1 MYVSECLKVN
11 FELSVRSLLFAAFSQ
26 DGLVANSD
34 NLWEVLNPPINE
46 KTWDRTSNLEAD
58 HVLYLAGRL
67 LSLGKQKLGVLE
79 RKVSGK
85 KKDSWKDM
93 VPDRKKRAQ

>member
-1 MYVSECLKVN
+1 M
-11 FELSVRSLLFAAFSQ
+11 
-26 DGLVANSD
+26 
-34 NLWEVLNPPINE
+34 
-46 KTWDRTSNLEAD
+46 
-58 HVLYLAGRL
+58 LYLAGKL